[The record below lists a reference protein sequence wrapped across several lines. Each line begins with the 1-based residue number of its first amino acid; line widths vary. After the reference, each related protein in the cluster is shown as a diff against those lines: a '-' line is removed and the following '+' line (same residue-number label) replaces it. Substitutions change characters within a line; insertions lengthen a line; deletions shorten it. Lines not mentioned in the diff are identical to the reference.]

1 MTDDW
6 SSSMRRDMSKSSNE
20 GFTLI
25 EALAAIVIA
34 AAIVAGLGALSE
46 RLIHHR
52 VTTDGNSAAMSLA
65 EAQMESLLADLTP
78 NPSSC
83 PGSNL
88 CSGTHT
94 ATSGDYNIQWV
105 VVDATTATSS
115 PFVRAKGSTAPVK
128 KITVTVT
135 HARNPMVNA
144 ALTRFYDVSPHV
156 AP

>member
-1 MTDDW
+1 MSR
-6 SSSMRRDMSKSSNE
+6 SSDS
-20 GFTLI
+20 GFTLV

-34 AAIVAGLGALSE
+34 GAIVVGLGALSE

-65 EAQMESLLADLTP
+65 EAQMESLLASLLP
-78 NPSSC
+78 NPTSC
-83 PGSNL
+83 PGSDL

-105 VVDATTATSS
+105 VVDATTNSATS
-115 PFVRAKGSTAPVK
+115 PFVLATGSNAPVK

-135 HARNPMVNA
+135 HSRNPMIA
-144 ALTRFYDVSPHV
+144 ASLSRFYDVGTNV